1 MQLTVII
8 SGEDCYGWEV
18 HWLIRFIPLRVESEL
33 ANLFSAVIF
42 FFSVSKCEC
51 CCLTIVSCKN
61 LQALLHASVDCR
73 RKLVVDWVA
82 STDLEDSTAIEV
94 LHSSLLFNVL
104 SPEVNRIFTWLFL
117 NFLGT

>member
-8 SGEDCYGWEV
+8 SGENCYGWEV
-18 HWLIRFIPLRVESEL
+18 HWPIRFIPLCVESEL
-33 ANLFSAVIF
+33 ANLFSALMF
-42 FFSVSKCEC
+42 FYVSKCEF

-94 LHSSLLFNVL
+94 WYSSLVFNVL
-104 SPEVNRIFTWLFL
+104 SLEVNRFFTWLFL